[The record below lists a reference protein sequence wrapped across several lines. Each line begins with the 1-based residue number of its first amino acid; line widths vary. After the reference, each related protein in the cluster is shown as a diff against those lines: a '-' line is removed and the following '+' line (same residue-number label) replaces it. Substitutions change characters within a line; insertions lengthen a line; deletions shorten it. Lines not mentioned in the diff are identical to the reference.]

1 MRIDELTVTPKSNK
15 SLISKAPS
23 VILPHD
29 LEFSSVHGQKAL
41 HKAGTKVN
49 YEILSNRGH
58 DFKVKLFRTVF
69 FIVLSYDSKQE
80 FIDDGFEI

>member
-1 MRIDELTVTPKSNK
+1 MRIDELTVTQQSNK
-15 SLISKAPS
+15 NWSFKAPS

-29 LEFSSVHGQKAL
+29 IEFSSPHGQKAL
-41 HKAGTKVN
+41 HKAGTKVS

-58 DFKVKLFRTVF
+58 DFKIKLFRTVF
-69 FIVLSYDSKQE
+69 SIILSYDSKQE